1 MKQFKRDVTNVKA
14 WVCVDEEVG
23 VVGVFETRE
32 EARENKRYAKQYGH
46 NQVVVR
52 LTFDSVVR

>member
-1 MKQFKRDVTNVKA
+1 VRKSNQKLKNIKA
-14 WVCVDEEVG
+14 WAVYDEEAG

-32 EARENKRYAKQYGH
+32 AARENKRYAKQYGH

>member
-14 WVCVDEEVG
+14 WACVDEKEG
-23 VVGVFETRE
+23 VIGVFSTRE
-32 EARENKRYAKQYGH
+32 QARTNKRYAKSHGH

>member
-1 MKQFKRDVTNVKA
+1 MREFKRDVTTVKA
-14 WVCVDEEVG
+14 WACVDEKVG

-32 EARENKRYAKQYGH
+32 EARDNKRYAKQCGH
-46 NQVVVR
+46 KQVVVK

>member
-1 MKQFKRDVTNVKA
+1 MRKSKQKLENIRGWAVYDS
-14 WVCVDEEVG
+14 EVG